1 MRVSAKAEYACIAM
15 LELAA
20 NHGDPQPVRV
30 KTIADAHGIPV
41 RFLVQIL
48 LQLKGAGLVASTRGA
63 AGGYQLTRRPET
75 ISLADVI
82 NVIDRTP
89 PPRPEP
95 TMPSA
100 SAAVRAIRAVW
111 QEIQTE
117 EQRMLEEV
125 TLADLVRHTADAGAN
140 VSDLSGPALSP
151 TRQRGNPSLATSGSR
166 AINWRR
172 RMQDLIPP
180 HGGLQRTR

>member
-1 MRVSAKAEYACIAM
+1 MRVSAKAEYACIAI

-20 NHGDPQPVRV
+20 KYGDPQPVRV

-63 AGGYQLTRRPET
+63 AGGYHLTRSPEK
-75 ISLADVI
+75 ISLANVI

-89 PPRPEP
+89 PPRPDP
-95 TMPSA
+95 TALSA

-111 QEIQTE
+111 QEIQSE

-125 TLADLVRHTADAGAN
+125 TLADLVRRIQ
-140 VSDLSGPALSP
+140 PAQEL
-151 TRQRGNPSLATSGSR
+151 TYQ
-166 AINWRR
+166 I
-172 RMQDLIPP
+172 
-180 HGGLQRTR
+180 